1 MERGYS
7 LGGRGVPNKPHVVYS
22 EEGER
27 LGVYH
32 VKDTGTYPKAIVRK
46 DVAVPVVHNPD
57 RNRKGTFVASDPEPF
72 RRFK

>member
-7 LGGRGVPNKPHVVYS
+7 LGKSPEKPHVVYGTN
-22 EEGER
+22 GER

-32 VKDTGTYPKAIVRK
+32 IIDAGIYPQAIVSRGCT
-46 DVAVPVVHNPD
+46 VPVTHNPD
-57 RNRKGTFVASDPEPF
+57 PKRKGTFVASDSEPF